1 MKDMNNTGTDTIENV
16 KYDHKYLEKVI
27 HNALEGVPGILG
39 PHGGLVGNVTNSL
52 RNVEDVD
59 ITEGVR
65 FKEKDGVLSINAK
78 IIAEA
83 GMNVPDMAQQ
93 VTEKIKAAIDEQTGL
108 FVEEVDVEVAD
119 TMTREEYEGR
129 FRAHDKAKDEKK

>member
-1 MKDMNNTGTDTIENV
+1 MKDNTTGTNTVENV
-16 KYDHKYLEKVI
+16 KYDHKYIAKLI
-27 HNALEGVPGILG
+27 HNAMEDVPGILG
-39 PHGGLVGNVTNSL
+39 PHSGLVGNVTNSL

-59 ITEGVR
+59 ITEGVH
-65 FKEKDGVLSINAK
+65 FKEKDGVLSITAK

-83 GMNVPDMAQQ
+83 GANVPDMAEK

-119 TMTREEYEGR
+119 TMTKEEYEGK
-129 FRAHDKAKDEKK
+129 FRAPKGKAPKA